1 MAMNTLRWSALLLM
15 GASAA
20 ALGQY
25 KYTGPDGTVT
35 YSDQPPPASVKNVEV
50 RNFATGAPT
59 ATMPFEVR
67 QAVSRFPVTLYT
79 TSQCSSCDDAR
90 KFMRTRGV
98 PYTEKTVSTQE
109 DIDALK
115 KLSREGILPVA
126 TVGRQKV
133 SGFNESSWATLLDDA
148 GYPNHNVLPAT
159 YQNPAP
165 EPLVAP
171 PLPSGTASADSRTV
185 AQPGTS
191 ASAPQPAGNAPPG
204 FHF

>member
-1 MAMNTLRWSALLLM
+1 MNKLRWGTLVLLAL
-15 GASAA
+15 AA
-20 ALGQY
+20 AAHGQY

-50 RNFATGAPT
+50 RNFATGTPT

-67 QAVSRFPVTLYT
+67 QAATRFPVTLYT
-79 TSQCSSCDDAR
+79 TPQCAACEDAR

-109 DIDALK
+109 DLDALK
-115 KLSREGILPVA
+115 KLSKDTILPIA

-133 SGFNESSWATLLDDA
+133 SGFNETSWAGLLDDA
-148 GYPNHNVLPAT
+148 GYPNHNELPPT

-165 EPLVAP
+165 EPLVP
-171 PLPSGTASADSRTV
+171 QNSGTSSVTADSRTNPPPP
-185 AQPGTS
+185 A
-191 ASAPQPAGNAPPG
+191 ASSSPLPAGNAPPG